1 MKSLLGIL
9 LLTVGTVSAQ
19 TQVTV
24 YNQSFATV
32 KENRVLEL
40 KKGENEVRMTDIT
53 AHLEP
58 ESVVLRHLRQPDLIK
73 ILEQNYESDPL
84 SEGLLLRKSEGR
96 TIDFE
101 ITLPNG
107 GEKKIVKG
115 KILRSGYIP
124 HTSAFQR
131 YGPQYQYNQMA
142 YSNPQGGGQPIVEV
156 DGKIQFGLPGK
167 PIFEALDPKSFLKPT
182 LLW

>member
-1 MKSLLGIL
+1 MRSLLCIL
-9 LLTVGTVSAQ
+9 LVAGTASAQ

-24 YNQSFATV
+24 YNQNFAAV

-84 SEGLLLRKSEGR
+84 SEGLLLRKSEAKVL
-96 TIDFE
+96 DFE
-101 ITLPNG
+101 VALPG
-107 GEKKIVKG
+107 GEKKIVQG
-115 KILRSGYIP
+115 K
-124 HTSAFQR
+124 
-131 YGPQYQYNQMA
+131 
-142 YSNPQGGGQPIVEV
+142 
-156 DGKIQFGLPGK
+156 
-167 PIFEALDPKSFLKPT
+167 
-182 LLW
+182 

>member
-1 MKSLLGIL
+1 
-9 LLTVGTVSAQ
+9 
-19 TQVTV
+19 
-24 YNQSFATV
+24 
-32 KENRVLEL
+32 
-40 KKGENEVRMTDIT
+40 MTDIT

-101 ITLPNG
+101 ITLPTG
-107 GEKKIVKG
+107 GEKRIVKG

-131 YGPQYQYNQMA
+131 YGQQYQYSQMA
-142 YSNPQGGGQPIVEV
+142 VFKPARWRTTDCGSGWQDPIWSCRANRSLRRLTRRA
-156 DGKIQFGLPGK
+156 F
-167 PIFEALDPKSFLKPT
+167 
-182 LLW
+182 